1 MRPVLGSKIVVF
13 SSVMEALNSPI
24 FLLEASMPAFV
35 SERSLSHQLFC
46 SMSAA
51 PSLSMSPN
59 IFSISSSTTLK
70 GLFAWSMEMMRPKR
84 GDEPLTSSAAWRK
97 PMAFLRGSASLPAPA
112 RSASWRCLR
121 MTAPRWKNCCAPEDV
136 AETPPKVA
144 KAASLLRMAMASARA
159 VSSDARSSTRVSY
172 CFFFAA
178 HMSKSLAKKSS
189 ASALVLSA
197 DSSCVLFA
205 ARSPSLSEN
214 RPCLVLYSDAIAS
227 WASSMS
233 FVYLL

>member
-1 MRPVLGSKIVVF
+1 MLVFSRSESHHAFWLSSLSSSAEISVIIFLISVKTISKGLPACSMAKTLAMTGLCLAPSARCKKATALALGEASSAWALTEARAPCLWTEARCTNDTAPVLVAATLPKI
-13 SSVMEALNSPI
+13 
-24 FLLEASMPAFV
+24 
-35 SERSLSHQLFC
+35 
-46 SMSAA
+46 
-51 PSLSMSPN
+51 
-59 IFSISSSTTLK
+59 
-70 GLFAWSMEMMRPKR
+70 
-84 GDEPLTSSAAWRK
+84 
-97 PMAFLRGSASLPAPA
+97 
-112 RSASWRCLR
+112 
-121 MTAPRWKNCCAPEDV
+121 
-136 AETPPKVA
+136 A

-205 ARSPSLSEN
+205 ARSPSLSES